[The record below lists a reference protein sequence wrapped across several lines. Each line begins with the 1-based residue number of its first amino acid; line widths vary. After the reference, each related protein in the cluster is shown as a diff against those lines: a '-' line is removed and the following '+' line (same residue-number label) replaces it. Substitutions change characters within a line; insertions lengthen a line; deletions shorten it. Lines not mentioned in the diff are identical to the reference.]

1 MNDIGLLIVAATV
14 LAVSVSAYYRSR
26 YWAREAEQ
34 SAKEANLAYHRA
46 HDSAME
52 AEENANRAENA

>member
-1 MNDIGLLIVAATV
+1 MSDIVSLIVAATV
-14 LAVSVSAYYRSR
+14 LAVSISAYYRAR
-26 YWAREAEQ
+26 YWARRAEK
-34 SAKEANLAYHRA
+34 AAEEANLAYLRA